1 MSFRNA
7 VATSFASALLVLA
20 FSVAPALAA
29 DDLSGQ
35 AVVRG
40 KDTRR
45 NTVKLG
51 DRTFRLDSESVIRD
65 ASGARVALHA
75 LSVPDFGR
83 GGADL
88 MLGALVG
95 RYVAVQRSSGFVLRS
110 LDLVATTH

>member
-7 VATSFASALLVLA
+7 VAISFASVLLAFA
-20 FSVAPALAA
+20 FSVTPASAA

-35 AVVRG
+35 AAVRG

-51 DRTFRLDSESVIRD
+51 DTTYRLDSESVIRD
-65 ASGARVALHA
+65 ASGVRIALHA

-88 MLGALVG
+88 MLGVLVG
-95 RYVAVQRSSGFVLRS
+95 RYVAVPSGQGFVLRS
-110 LDLVATTH
+110 LDLVSATH